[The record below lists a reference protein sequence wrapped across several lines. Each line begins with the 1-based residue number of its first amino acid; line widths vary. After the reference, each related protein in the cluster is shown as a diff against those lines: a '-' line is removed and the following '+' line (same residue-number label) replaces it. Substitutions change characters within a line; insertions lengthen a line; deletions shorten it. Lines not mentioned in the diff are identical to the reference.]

1 MGLQPAAFNL
11 AQWNLNL
18 TEYSFT
24 LFTSATTTLTFT
36 SLDCTKFSFTNGPF
50 PTSTFYLTGCGG
62 ASLVSS
68 STVKIYL
75 TPSDAVAL
83 QLNRNFGK
91 TSGNVYYLVVA
102 TSNNLLSG
110 TDPLAQ
116 ILYPGTG
123 AALVTL
129 DSIKPALTSFAV
141 FDQNAGSFTLT
152 FSKPIDVQTWNATSL
167 PPGVLVFQNFL
178 SVSAPADSFSVQQ
191 LTCPGCADGSNLT
204 FVFPNSELNRLK
216 LNARVC
222 SSIAVCWLTLPS
234 PGGFVQDMSGNNN
247 SLVPNG
253 LMATLRLPLTFIYDT
268 SGPVLQSFALNMSSL
283 SLTLTFNEPVDV
295 ASFNV
300 SGITLRGGRNV
311 STPAL
316 LYQLQS
322 SVPQVGQGN
331 VVLITISSGDLNGIL
346 SRSAIATSVANT
358 YLSVSQGTVADVTY
372 MRNSAQT
379 IPSTSALQVGTFVS
393 NTIPPALTA
402 FDLDLNSNLLTL
414 VFSEPVVVSR
424 VNLTLLTIL
433 SAPNSALFRQ
443 ITGGVVQATPYSAS
457 AVVSFVLNNADAT
470 FLKQQV
476 ALATNAT
483 NTYLA
488 VATGM
493 AIDTGNHSNVAVSVG
508 SPVSVR
514 VLTLDTSAPVLVS
527 FSLDMNTGQ
536 VGLTFS
542 DAVNIATFDVTSV
555 SLQGTKWRVAT
566 QWYSLTS
573 NSYTLS
579 SSGFTA
585 TVFVGGTDL
594 NRVKQIRSLAK
605 NMSSSYLTASAML
618 AQGFNGL
625 NLVAVVDG
633 KALLASS
640 YVPDTTSPSLSN
652 FTLDMNTGQLFL
664 TFSEVVDILT
674 LNASQIS
681 LQGSLSSSRPRPLTG
696 FLSVVPSDAD
706 YRFAVQL
713 TSANLNTI
721 KQDPMLATSASNT
734 FITMAMGTVLDM
746 ASNPVVPVLNGAAL
760 KTTGFTMDT
769 TSPTLQS
776 FALNLNTN
784 SLQLTFS
791 ETVNASAFSITG
803 VTLVNQ
809 ASQPTS
815 SWTLN
820 SSVPTTYVSNI
831 VNITL
836 SMSDLNGIKASG
848 TLATSISNTF
858 ITVQPW
864 TVADMSGN
872 SITLIT
878 STSALQASTYVA
890 DTTPPQLVSFGLD
903 VGLGV
908 LYLSFSE
915 TVRGSSFDP
924 TQLTVQGTST
934 GGASVPLTGGMWVFQ
949 NYSSVTLSLT
959 SADLNKMKVASS
971 GLAKSQ
977 TNTFIALTSA
987 TIRDTAGISV
997 VSIPSLSAKQASFYV
1012 ADTVPPQLLSFSLD
1026 LNARNLYLTF
1036 DETVSVATLV
1046 IQGIG
1051 LQDNAS
1057 NSLHVVHL
1065 GALGTTVTNI
1075 NYTVA
1080 IIGLASVDFNTIT
1093 FAFPLASIQNDTYI
1107 TLDPGTIKDTSGN
1120 PNVVIQPTNALR
1132 VSTLIRNAQSPTLQ
1146 SFDFD
1151 LNLGT
1156 LTFTF
1161 SESVNGSSFLPT
1173 QVTLQSSSSGPQQTM
1188 TLRGGFVSQSQTMS
1202 TSVVVDLLRGD
1213 LNAIKAIPGLASQP
1227 GNTFVS
1233 ITPAAVKGMSGNPVV
1248 QVPMTSALQV
1258 SMFTVDSTGPAL
1270 LSFDLDFNS
1279 GVLTLH
1285 FNEPVN
1291 FSALSAVAVTLSS
1304 ASNQGVAA
1312 SYVLTA
1318 ASASLDAGL
1327 LTDGRIL
1334 VGNGDLNVLKQRR
1347 VCTTAM
1353 CHLDATGSLVGDS
1366 SGNPNYPASL
1376 NVTLYTP
1383 DTTPPQVMS
1392 FVQFDMDAGTFTLQ
1406 FTETV
1411 SVSSMVFSQVAFQ
1424 NDYTNS
1430 SYAFTFTQ
1438 LALVS
1443 PGNAVVIALQ
1453 IGTYDLNRLKLVGDV
1468 CDIKSHCWIRITSGF
1483 ISDVGGNDIVPILPN
1498 TMATYHTP
1506 TILVSDTTPPQ
1517 MTSFAVD
1524 MNAGVMTFTFNE
1536 VVLLPSF
1543 DPTNLTF
1550 QDALSGTVHLQLNS
1564 FGPSLRSVDGLS
1576 VEWNLSSSDLN
1587 LLKANGVTFTSLNT
1601 SYIAYTGLIQ
1611 DAAGNAIA
1619 PRYDGVNALRAS
1631 GFIPDTTRPVLT
1643 SFMAYNLNN
1652 GSFTLFFNEP
1662 VNLNSI
1668 SLRDIAI
1675 SNNYTFY
1682 LSFYNPEVINSWYSL
1697 LLMNGSVFNLT
1708 HVFNP
1713 GEYIMSCPFNISERI
1728 AEASELGSGSGM
1740 TPNQPYPLL
1749 LRGCSII
1756 LNRTLVE
1763 PFYFLTGGIASY
1775 GDVRKQEV
1783 IISMDR
1789 PDLKYLKLSTT
1800 IAVNDSTT
1808 FVAFNSTA
1816 LSDMAGN
1823 PVIPTSIFNSTK
1835 LTIGSFVIDVTPPTL
1850 ESFDLDLNTGVLFL
1864 HFSDVMNI
1872 SSYVP
1877 TRQTLLQFPG
1887 SNDSYTLL
1895 GVYPVQTP
1903 NLPDYNISMTLT
1915 DGDLNA
1921 IKADP
1926 TLATSRANTFLS
1938 VASFVAEDI
1947 YGHSAVQVPPKSAIQ
1962 VRLFTPDTTPPRL
1975 VNFTLD
1981 MNAGLLN
1988 LTFSEVVNPLT
1999 LRTAGITLQNSVS
2012 FNGTRP
2018 FQAYRLTGGAPLV
2031 NSSAV
2036 LTLSLVLSSTDANA
2050 VTTLTSLATN
2060 VSDTYIL
2067 VDFGT
2072 VNDTNANPSVPV
2084 LQGYGLEAA
2093 AVVPNASPPSL
2104 WYFDLDLSTNHLTMK
2119 FSQAILPGSFNATSV
2134 TLLHAAS
2141 SPDYL
2146 TLSAQSIVV
2155 YLDYNSLIQITLTTA
2170 DQDILKSSNG
2180 LVAKTV
2186 NSTYI
2191 AIQST
2196 VCENYVLLGA
2206 VPILPSNPQQVRY
2219 FKEGECM
2226 EYRRIWSTKRLEG
2239 WCIGQL
2245 HTCLNTVEFIR

>member
-1 MGLQPAAFNL
+1 
-11 AQWNLNL
+11 
-18 TEYSFT
+18 
-24 LFTSATTTLTFT
+24 
-36 SLDCTKFSFTNGPF
+36 
-50 PTSTFYLTGCGG
+50 
-62 ASLVSS
+62 
-68 STVKIYL
+68 
-75 TPSDAVAL
+75 
-83 QLNRNFGK
+83 
-91 TSGNVYYLVVA
+91 
-102 TSNNLLSG
+102 
-110 TDPLAQ
+110 
-116 ILYPGTG
+116 
-123 AALVTL
+123 
-129 DSIKPALTSFAV
+129 
-141 FDQNAGSFTLT
+141 
-152 FSKPIDVQTWNATSL
+152 
-167 PPGVLVFQNFL
+167 
-178 SVSAPADSFSVQQ
+178 
-191 LTCPGCADGSNLT
+191 
-204 FVFPNSELNRLK
+204 
-216 LNARVC
+216 
-222 SSIAVCWLTLPS
+222 
-234 PGGFVQDMSGNNN
+234 
-247 SLVPNG
+247 
-253 LMATLRLPLTFIYDT
+253 
-268 SGPVLQSFALNMSSL
+268 
-283 SLTLTFNEPVDV
+283 
-295 ASFNV
+295 
-300 SGITLRGGRNV
+300 
-311 STPAL
+311 
-316 LYQLQS
+316 
-322 SVPQVGQGN
+322 
-331 VVLITISSGDLNGIL
+331 
-346 SRSAIATSVANT
+346 
-358 YLSVSQGTVADVTY
+358 
-372 MRNSAQT
+372 
-379 IPSTSALQVGTFVS
+379 
-393 NTIPPALTA
+393 
-402 FDLDLNSNLLTL
+402 
-414 VFSEPVVVSR
+414 
-424 VNLTLLTIL
+424 
-433 SAPNSALFRQ
+433 
-443 ITGGVVQATPYSAS
+443 
-457 AVVSFVLNNADAT
+457 
-470 FLKQQV
+470 
-476 ALATNAT
+476 
-483 NTYLA
+483 
-488 VATGM
+488 
-493 AIDTGNHSNVAVSVG
+493 
-508 SPVSVR
+508 
-514 VLTLDTSAPVLVS
+514 
-527 FSLDMNTGQ
+527 
-536 VGLTFS
+536 
-542 DAVNIATFDVTSV
+542 
-555 SLQGTKWRVAT
+555 
-566 QWYSLTS
+566 
-573 NSYTLS
+573 
-579 SSGFTA
+579 
-585 TVFVGGTDL
+585 
-594 NRVKQIRSLAK
+594 
-605 NMSSSYLTASAML
+605 
-618 AQGFNGL
+618 
-625 NLVAVVDG
+625 
-633 KALLASS
+633 
-640 YVPDTTSPSLSN
+640 
-652 FTLDMNTGQLFL
+652 
-664 TFSEVVDILT
+664 
-674 LNASQIS
+674 
-681 LQGSLSSSRPRPLTG
+681 
-696 FLSVVPSDAD
+696 
-706 YRFAVQL
+706 
-713 TSANLNTI
+713 
-721 KQDPMLATSASNT
+721 
-734 FITMAMGTVLDM
+734 
-746 ASNPVVPVLNGAAL
+746 
-760 KTTGFTMDT
+760 MDT

-848 TLATSISNTF
+848 TLSTSISNTF

-872 SITLIT
+872 SVTLIT

-908 LYLSFSE
+908 LYLSFSD

-997 VSIPSLSAKQASFYV
+997 VSIPSSSAKQASFYV

-1107 TLDPGTIKDTSGN
+1107 TLDPGTIRDTSE
-1120 PNVVIQPTNALR
+1120 
-1132 VSTLIRNAQSPTLQ
+1132 SPTLQ

-1188 TLRGGFVSQSQTMS
+1188 TLKGGFVSQSQTMS

-1248 QVPMTSALQV
+1248 QVPMTSALQ
-1258 SMFTVDSTGPAL
+1258 
-1270 LSFDLDFNS
+1270 
-1279 GVLTLH
+1279 
-1285 FNEPVN
+1285 
-1291 FSALSAVAVTLSS
+1291 
-1304 ASNQGVAA
+1304 GVAA

-1347 VCTTAM
+1347 VCTTSM

-1443 PGNAVVIALQ
+1443 PGDAVVIALQ

-1506 TILVSDTTPPQ
+1506 TNLVSDTTPPQ

-1775 GDVRKQEV
+1775 GDVRKQQV

-1903 NLPDYNISMTLT
+1903 NLPDYNISVTLT

-1938 VASFVAEDI
+1938 VASLC
-1947 YGHSAVQVPPKSAIQ
+1947 G
-1962 VRLFTPDTTPPRL
+1962 R
-1975 VNFTLD
+1975 
-1981 MNAGLLN
+1981 G
-1988 LTFSEVVNPLT
+1988 
-1999 LRTAGITLQNSVS
+1999 
-2012 FNGTRP
+2012 
-2018 FQAYRLTGGAPLV
+2018 
-2031 NSSAV
+2031 
-2036 LTLSLVLSSTDANA
+2036 
-2050 VTTLTSLATN
+2050 
-2060 VSDTYIL
+2060 YIW
-2067 VDFGT
+2067 T
-2072 VNDTNANPSVPV
+2072 
-2084 LQGYGLEAA
+2084 QCC
-2093 AVVPNASPPSL
+2093 
-2104 WYFDLDLSTNHLTMK
+2104 
-2119 FSQAILPGSFNATSV
+2119 PGST
-2134 TLLHAAS
+2134 
-2141 SPDYL
+2141 
-2146 TLSAQSIVV
+2146 
-2155 YLDYNSLIQITLTTA
+2155 
-2170 DQDILKSSNG
+2170 
-2180 LVAKTV
+2180 
-2186 NSTYI
+2186 
-2191 AIQST
+2191 
-2196 VCENYVLLGA
+2196 
-2206 VPILPSNPQQVRY
+2206 
-2219 FKEGECM
+2219 
-2226 EYRRIWSTKRLEG
+2226 
-2239 WCIGQL
+2239 
-2245 HTCLNTVEFIR
+2245 